1 MISYDKTLE
10 SKEVVHF
17 EEVLELYSDLVKLDP
32 PHSQFYKDEHSL
44 VLLQQVN
51 ASSLL
56 YFRSKQIDCRIFY
69 KVCLTTS
76 VEGNLVHLYSI

>member
-17 EEVLELYSDLVKLDP
+17 EEVLELYNDLMNLDP
-32 PHSQFYKDEHSL
+32 PHSQFYKDEYSL

-51 ASSLL
+51 ASLL
-56 YFRSKQIDCRIFY
+56 YFSSKQIAGSFIKF
-69 KVCLTTS
+69 V
-76 VEGNLVHLYSI
+76 